1 MAKDIDE
8 FIKTFPKKER
18 MKEIVLPIL
27 GGMFFGMI
35 IVNVILLVMK
45 NGAPTGFNAFF
56 PFNYFDIGL
65 FLLWIVASALCS
77 ISFFITMKR

>member
-1 MAKDIDE
+1 MAKDVDE

-18 MKEIVLPIL
+18 MKEIILPIL
-27 GGMFFGMI
+27 GGMLFGVI
-35 IVNVILLVMK
+35 IVNIIFLVLL

-65 FLLWIVASALCS
+65 FLLWILTSALCS
-77 ISFFITMKR
+77 VSFYITMKQ